1 MVKESL
7 VSVIVPAYN
16 SESVVYRTIESILKQ
31 TYKNIEIIIIND
43 GSMDRTLDICKEIEK
58 QYPYVVRVY
67 TQINGGVSS
76 ARNQGIKEARGE
88 YIYFA
93 DAGDYAEENMLEK
106 YVYTI
111 QRQKIDLVLSGY
123 FFDIPII
130 RENKIQEI
138 ISIRNSFSG
147 KYYSNRTEIKKDFT
161 DLWDASMLYNVWNK
175 LFKTK
180 IIREKEICFPEGKGF
195 NEDRDFVRS
204 YLRHTNS
211 MVVLEECFY
220 HYYRDDD
227 SATGKYR
234 ENLFEI
240 RKEEYFILEKFFEEF
255 GVNDKHSREFLAR
268 QHIERVLGCVEN
280 LFHNDEITRKRIRMQ
295 IKSILYDELTQKVLK
310 IVQPTSK
317 KMKVLLLPYKM
328 KNVSVIYISTYLL
341 FCIKQKY
348 PEVFHKMKQNR

>member
-1 MVKESL
+1 MRKRNIKGFKRMVKESL

-211 MVVLEECFY
+211 MVVLEE
-220 HYYRDDD
+220 
-227 SATGKYR
+227 
-234 ENLFEI
+234 
-240 RKEEYFILEKFFEEF
+240 
-255 GVNDKHSREFLAR
+255 
-268 QHIERVLGCVEN
+268 
-280 LFHNDEITRKRIRMQ
+280 
-295 IKSILYDELTQKVLK
+295 
-310 IVQPTSK
+310 
-317 KMKVLLLPYKM
+317 
-328 KNVSVIYISTYLL
+328 
-341 FCIKQKY
+341 
-348 PEVFHKMKQNR
+348 